1 MNTNKD
7 DSHGAVAGQVD
18 CRVRPRAWMGV
29 GCITG
34 TPVFAMDD
42 GPRSDACAPWLPLYE
57 LADANALVQQFVG
70 EERDREADRWKWR
83 VDGLTAQLREV
94 DARYMALVKAV
105 ADGVALQPR
114 PMMMLTPEFMQ
125 AQADEA
131 PRLDLGA

>member
-1 MNTNKD
+1 
-7 DSHGAVAGQVD
+7 
-18 CRVRPRAWMGV
+18 MGV

-42 GPRSDACAPWLPLYE
+42 EPRSDAFAPWLPLFK

-94 DARYMALVKAV
+94 DARYMALLKAV
-105 ADGVALQPR
+105 ADGLAMQPAPPILVNLGPNVANNR
-114 PMMMLTPEFMQ
+114 P
-125 AQADEA
+125 A
-131 PRLDLGA
+131 